1 MIIESGLYLLVIQFK
16 RYLSSVTTNVDIT
29 AILMISTTKFI
40 TFAYCYQDGAY
51 KTEELNYPKEQS
63 LRRIVERPSF
73 WVLYPIYPD
82 CYDRSDFRV
91 LGLCGL
97 YLRKEIICEYS

>member
-73 WVLYPIYPD
+73 WVY
-82 CYDRSDFRV
+82 
-91 LGLCGL
+91 LGYIQFIPTAMIGPTF
-97 YLRKEIICEYS
+97 EYSDYVDYIYGRK